1 MTVATKAAPFARNYG
16 VSAQSL
22 ASDLGLD
29 SVALLKRKGKSSVK
43 NIVSPSSF
51 RGWLE
56 SSPSEGERWLRSAA
70 QDGDSYAMQKRPVIL
85 GLVEQRYPSRDPV
98 TAIVTRV
105 RELSELGVLGVRFPE
120 PWLLMLQS
128 LLMSAGLRN
137 SWRLEAVFQN

>member
-56 SSPSEGERWLRSAA
+56 SSPSEDERWLRNPA
-70 QDGDSYAMQKRPVIL
+70 QDRDLYAMQKPGLRLVIGD
-85 GLVEQRYPSRDPV
+85 GLPKSLE
-98 TAIVTRV
+98 TRFAW
-105 RELSELGVLGVRFPE
+105 LTKSAELGNPFAMEKLAE
-120 PWLLMLQS
+120 L
-128 LLMSAGLRN
+128 
-137 SWRLEAVFQN
+137 

>member
-1 MTVATKAAPFARNYG
+1 MTF
-16 VSAQSL
+16 L
-22 ASDLGLD
+22 LD
-29 SVALLKRKGKSSVK
+29 VNVLMALLWENHEHHQIAR
-43 NIVSPSSF
+43 
-51 RGWLE
+51 
-56 SSPSEGERWLRSAA
+56 RWLRSAA

-98 TAIVTRV
+98 TAIGTRV